1 MHALRIAAW
10 VLAALFLGT
19 ELVLA
24 VLDPPHGT
32 LCANQRVRSRVQW
45 ELERQPD
52 LPLAVLAEEIHGSWA
67 QVLDAMPENRRIGV
81 PGAALPAVWRSASNW
96 PDPVIVAWSQAHV
109 FHIHGPLSLSAD
121 PAAGG
126 FDFKAAAGA
135 VTGDLR
141 PSEIWAIYAYKAQAG
156 EHEMP
161 ELLFL
166 DRRGALIFE
175 IVPGATLE
183 KPPRRMPAEFTSTF
197 LQMKQMARPCE

>member
-32 LCANQRVRSRVQW
+32 LCANERVRSRVRW

-52 LPLAVLAEEIHGSWA
+52 LPLAVLAEEIQGSWA
-67 QVLDAMPENRRIGV
+67 QVLDAMPQDRRIGV
-81 PGAALPAVWRSASNW
+81 PGAALPAVWRSASVW
-96 PDPVIVAWSQAHV
+96 PDPVIVAWSPAHV
-109 FHIHGPLSLSAD
+109 FRIHGPLSVSTD
-121 PAAGG
+121 SAAGG
-126 FDFKAAAGA
+126 FDFNAAAGA

-141 PSEIWAIYAYKAQAG
+141 PSEIWAIYAYKARAG

-183 KPPRRMPAEFTSTF
+183 EPPRRMPAEFTNTF
-197 LQMKQMARPCE
+197 RAMEQMGRPCG